1 MFVILGG
8 FGMDLLSVIIP
19 SFNEEENIQNTAQVV
34 ASVLRE
40 NGIRYEILFVDDGS
54 RDATY
59 ARMCAAAQADPQVR
73 GIRLSRNFGKE
84 GCIFAGLNEARGN
97 CCVVIDC
104 DLQHPP
110 QVIPQMYRLWQQGYD
125 IVEGVKSSRGKESAF
140 YRMSAGLFYKLMSKF
155 TKVDLNAT
163 SDFKLLDRKVVN
175 VLTSLP
181 ERNTFF
187 RALTFWAGFRSTQ
200 VEFDVHERAHG
211 ESKWSLLGLIR
222 YAVRNVTSFT
232 TVPLQLVTG
241 LGIACLAAFIVVGLQ
256 TFIRF
261 CMGRSAEGFTTVILL
276 LLFIGGAIMVSLGI
290 IGHYIAR
297 IFDEVK
303 GRPKYIISECTPG
316 KEAPTEDV
324 EPAGGSSER

>member
-1 MFVILGG
+1 
-8 FGMDLLSVIIP
+8 MDLLSVIIP
-19 SFNEEENIQNTAQVV
+19 SFNEEENILNTAQVV
-34 ASVLRE
+34 ASVLWE
-40 NGIRYEILFVDDGS
+40 NDIRYEILFIDDGS

-59 ARMCAAAQADPQVR
+59 DRMCAAAQQDENVR

-84 GCIFAGLNEARGN
+84 ACIFAGLNQAKGK

-110 QVIPQMYRLWQQGYD
+110 EVIPKMYRLWQEGYD

-140 YRMSAGLFYKLMSKF
+140 HSMSAGLFYKLMSKF

-175 VLTSLP
+175 VLINLP

-187 RALTFWAGFRSTQ
+187 RALTFWAGFKSTR
-200 VEFDVHERAHG
+200 VEFEVAERAHG
-211 ESKWSLLGLIR
+211 QSKWSLLGLIR
-222 YAVRNVTSFT
+222 YAVRSVTSFT
-232 TVPLQLVTG
+232 TAPLQIVTG
-241 LGIACLAAFIVVGLQ
+241 LGVACLIGFIIVGLQ

-276 LLFIGGAIMVSLGI
+276 LLFIGGVIMISLGI

-303 GRPKYIISECTPG
+303 GRPRYIISECTDD
-316 KEAPTEDV
+316 A
-324 EPAGGSSER
+324 PAGNNPD

>member
-1 MFVILGG
+1 MGG
-8 FGMDLLSVIIP
+8 LLSVVIP
-19 SFNEEENIQNTAQVV
+19 SYNEEENILNTAQAI
-34 ASVLRE
+34 ASVLRGE
-40 NGIRYEILFVDDGS
+40 GIAYELLFIDDGS

-59 ARMCAAAQADPQVR
+59 DRIREAAQADPAVH
-73 GIRLSRNFGKE
+73 GIALSRNFGKE
-84 GCIFAGLNEARGN
+84 ACIFAGLNEAKGS

-110 QVIPQMYRLWQQGYD
+110 QVIPQMYRLWQEGYD
-125 IVEGVKSSRGKESAF
+125 IVEGVKSSRGKESF
-140 YRMSAGLFYKLMSKF
+140 FHRMSAGLFYKLMSRF
-155 TKVDLNAT
+155 TKVDLNAS
-163 SDFKLLDRKVVN
+163 SDFKLLDRKVVD
-175 VLTSLP
+175 VLVSLQ

-187 RALTFWAGFRSTQ
+187 RALTFWTGFKSTE
-200 VEFDVHERAHG
+200 VEFEVAERAHG
-211 ESKWSLLGLIR
+211 QSKWSLLGLIR

-241 LGIACLAAFIVVGLQ
+241 LGIACLIGFIIVGLQ

-297 IFDEVK
+297 IFEEVK
-303 GRPKYIISECTPG
+303 GRPKYIIRER
-316 KEAPTEDV
+316 TED
-324 EPAGGSSER
+324 ASSREGADGTNR

>member
-125 IVEGVKSSRGKESAF
+125 IVEGVKSSRGRESAF

-200 VEFDVHERAHG
+200 VEFDVQERVHG

-316 KEAPTEDV
+316 KEAPAEDA
-324 EPAGGSSER
+324 EPAGGNPER

>member
-125 IVEGVKSSRGKESAF
+125 IVEGVKSSRGRESAF

-200 VEFDVHERAHG
+200 VEFDVQERAHG

-316 KEAPTEDV
+316 KEAPAEDV
-324 EPAGGSSER
+324 EPAGGSPER

>member
-200 VEFDVHERAHG
+200 VEFDVQERVHG

-303 GRPKYIISECTPG
+303 GRPKYIISECTSG
-316 KEAPTEDV
+316 KEAPAEDA
-324 EPAGGSSER
+324 EPAGGNPER

>member
-1 MFVILGG
+1 MS
-8 FGMDLLSVIIP
+8 LLSVIIP
-19 SFNEEENIQNTAQVV
+19 SFNEEENICNTARVV
-34 ASVLRE
+34 ADVLRE
-40 NGIRYEILFVDDGS
+40 HQISYELLFIDDGS

-59 ARMCAAAQADPQVR
+59 DRICEAAKADPAVR
-73 GIRLSRNFGKE
+73 GISLSRNFGKE
-84 GCIFAGLNEARGN
+84 ACIFAGLNEAKGN

-110 QVIPQMYRLWQQGYD
+110 QVIPQMYRLWQEGYD
-125 IVEGVKSSRGKESAF
+125 IVEGVKTSRGKESAF
-140 YRMSAGLFYKLMSKF
+140 HRMSAGLFYKMMSRF

-163 SDFKLLDRKVVN
+163 SDFKLLDRKVME
-175 VLTSLP
+175 VLIHLK

-187 RALTFWAGFRSTQ
+187 RALTFWAGFKSTKI
-200 VEFDVHERAHG
+200 EFEVAERLHG
-211 ESKWSLLGLIR
+211 ESKWSLASLIR
-222 YAVRNVTSFT
+222 YAVESVTSFT

-241 LGIACLAAFIVVGLQ
+241 LGIACLIGFIIVGLQ

-303 GRPKYIISECTPG
+303 GRPKYIIRERTGGASS
-316 KEAPTEDV
+316 TEK
-324 EPAGGSSER
+324 SSEPDGADR

>member
-125 IVEGVKSSRGKESAF
+125 IVEGVKSSRGRESAF

-200 VEFDVHERAHG
+200 VEFDVQERAHG

-316 KEAPTEDV
+316 KEAPAEDV